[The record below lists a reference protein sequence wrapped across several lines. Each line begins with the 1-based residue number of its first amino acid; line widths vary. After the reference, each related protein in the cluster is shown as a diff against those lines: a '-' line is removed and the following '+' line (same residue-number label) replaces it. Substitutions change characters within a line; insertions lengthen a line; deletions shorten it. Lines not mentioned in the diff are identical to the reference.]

1 MINYFQLGLGL
12 MLSAFIGGLAFW
24 RRSLSASGWLGAV
37 LVGTLTFGFGGWAWG
52 LTLVT
57 FFVTSSLLSHYKET
71 LKEQRAAEKFAK
83 GGRRDLAQ
91 ALANGGLAALC
102 AVAYALSGRHPAL
115 LAAFAGLL
123 ATVTADTWATELG
136 VLSPSAPRLITSG
149 RPVEPGTSGGISL
162 AGTAA
167 AAAGALLIGLIL
179 TLLLLAEGQI
189 FGGAPTAQWWIV
201 PTALIGGIGGALIDS
216 LLGAT
221 IQAIYRYPDGRET
234 ERRFGRDGQ
243 PNTFVR
249 GLPWLGNDLVNLIS
263 SVAGA
268 AIAVLAWAVLR

>member
-71 LKEQRAAEKFAK
+71 LKEQRAAKKFAK
-83 GGRRDLAQ
+83 GGRRDLGQ
-91 ALANGGLAALC
+91 TLANGGLAALT
-102 AVAYALSGRHPAL
+102 AVLYALAGEPELL
-115 LAAFAGLL
+115 LAAFAGLM

-136 VLSPSAPRLITSG
+136 VLSPQRPRLITSG
-149 RPVEPGTSGGISL
+149 RAVEPGTSGGVTLTGSI
-162 AGTAA
+162 A
-167 AAAGALLIGLIL
+167 AAAGALLIGA
-179 TLLLLAEGQI
+179 LLAAFLYRPGSVAPLWI
-189 FGGAPTAQWWIV
+189 VLSALAGGLGGAMV
-201 PTALIGGIGGALIDS
+201 DS

-221 IQAIYRYPDGRET
+221 VQAIYAYPDGRET
-234 ERRFGRDGQ
+234 ERRVARDGA
-243 PNTFVR
+243 PTRYLR
-249 GLPWLGNDLVNLIS
+249 GWPWLTNDLVNLLS

-268 AIAVLAWAVLR
+268 LIAAAVAALLGA